1 MFEAIG
7 FTLAQLELWLL
18 IFVRMLAL
26 LSVLPFFSYQQFD
39 PRLRVFFAIA
49 LASIMVRLIPYPADF
64 PVEFTMLMFYVAR
77 EILVGLCIGMFAS
90 FFVEIIK
97 FAGSQASHMMGLN
110 TATMVDPTTQSESE
124 AIPELFNMI
133 GLLLILAIN
142 GHHFFLRIMFDSYFL
157 IPITEVQFSDQ
168 LAPQMVGVISNIISL
183 GIRVGAPMII
193 IVFLIRIVVGIM
205 NRLVQESDIFS
216 VILILNVLVGLY
228 IMMFYWPYFAQMVNM
243 VFNVTQNQVLTI
255 LRLLSPN
262 F

>member
-49 LASIMVRLIPYPADF
+49 LASIMVRVIPYPADF

-77 EILVGLCIGMFAS
+77 EVLVGLCIGMFAS
-90 FFVEIIK
+90 FFSEIVK
-97 FAGSQASHMMGLN
+97 FAGSQASSMMGLN
-110 TATMVDPTTQSESE
+110 TATMVDPTTSEQTE
-124 AIPELFNMI
+124 AVPELFNI
-133 GLLLILAIN
+133 VAILLILAIN
-142 GHHFFLRIMFDSYFL
+142 GHHFFLRVMFDSYFL
-157 IPITEVQFSDQ
+157 IPITEVTFSDQ
-168 LAPQMVGVISNIISL
+168 LAPQMVNVVSNIISL

-193 IVFLIRIVVGIM
+193 IVFLIRIVIGIM
-205 NRLVQESDIFS
+205 NRLVQEADIFS
-216 VILILNVLVGLY
+216 VILVLNILVGMY
-228 IMMFYWPYFAQMVNM
+228 IMMYYWPYFAQMVNM
-243 VFNVTQNQVLTI
+243 VFNVMQNQVLTI
-255 LRLLSPN
+255 LRLLSPT

>member
-77 EILVGLCIGMFAS
+77 EVLVGLCIGMFAS
-90 FFVEIIK
+90 FFSEIVK
-97 FAGSQASHMMGLN
+97 FAGSQASSMMGLN
-110 TATMVDPTTQSESE
+110 TATMVDPTTSEQTE
-124 AIPELFNMI
+124 AVPELFNI
-133 GLLLILAIN
+133 VAILLILAMN
-142 GHHFFLRIMFDSYFL
+142 GHHFFLRVMFDSYFL
-157 IPITEVQFSDQ
+157 IPIAEVTFSDQ
-168 LAPQMVGVISNIISL
+168 LAPQMVNVISNIISL

-193 IVFLIRIVVGIM
+193 IVFLIRIVIGIM
-205 NRLVQESDIFS
+205 NRLVQEADIFS
-216 VILILNVLVGLY
+216 VILVLNILVGMY

-243 VFNVTQNQVLTI
+243 VFNVMQTQVLTI
-255 LRLLSPN
+255 LRLLSPT